1 MTRFVVPVLA
11 AAAAAVAFA
20 ASAPQAL
27 AAPCQT
33 VTAFNGSALAYVRC
47 QIPDLDQ
54 RREEVQPFTPGLPND
69 GKMYCA
75 PTAALDLMTYLAN
88 QGFPSVMPG
97 PGSWGPEPWFPPYAN
112 YNTITANLSAMGA
125 LMQTSPTGG
134 TGGDGV
140 WNGLAGWLATAGVG
154 SSFTVSSWAASG
166 PYSPTFSTMGQQAV
180 SGALVMPVVGWYTP
194 WSEAPQAV
202 KDAITFLGISLP
214 AGYYRNGGHV
224 LALAVAKIS
233 GANQL
238 IGFRDPASPNDG
250 VLDTQS
256 NFTTDNYGVVD
267 ELNYFDGEHRV
278 QSRTVGLGKH
288 GYLDGFFTVKPK
300 WSVVTD
306 KGTLIILKPIHLNGD
321 DSAPTETISR
331 FPAPG
336 RVLDIALS
344 PERTSHPYL
353 VEGDNTIWQLDEL
366 TGRSTRFATVGN
378 PRRLVFGGRDQ
389 KLYVL
394 LPRHVISLDT
404 EGREQDRT
412 LLREPLAD
420 IAWDASAA
428 RLVGLAA
435 DGSRLLYFDGNLKP
449 AGSLTVP
456 TQPCASRS
464 LVVAPGGDAWIL
476 CGESGRALHVSTGER
491 GPGFDEVAL
500 TDGSPVGGLSVDD
513 QGHLFAS
520 VGGRLVEFDGLGRR
534 LERSSFSG
542 LPGGD
547 NVEIARSFSNF
558 DPRTMSDIRYRN
570 VLPEDSLR

>member
-1 MTRFVVPVLA
+1 MS
-11 AAAAAVAFA
+11 AV
-20 ASAPQAL
+20 SAPHAL
-27 AAPCQT
+27 AVPCQT
-33 VTAFNGSALAYVRC
+33 TTAFNGSSLAYVRC

-54 RREEVQPFTPGLPND
+54 RREEVQPFTPGLPNN
-69 GKMYCA
+69 GSMYCA

-97 PGSWGPEPWFPPYAN
+97 PGSWGPEPWFPPFAN
-112 YNTITANLSAMGA
+112 YNTITANLSVMGA
-125 LMQTSPTGG
+125 LMGTSPTGG
-134 TGGDGV
+134 TGGAGAS
-140 WNGLAGWLATAGVG
+140 NGLSMWLAASGVG
-154 SSFTVSSWAASG
+154 GSFTVGSWAASG
-166 PYSPTFSTMGQQAV
+166 AYSPTFSTMGQQAI
-180 SGALVMPVVGWYTP
+180 SGALVMPVVGWYKP
-194 WSEAPQAV
+194 WSEAPQEL
-202 KDAITFLGISLP
+202 KDTLSLLGISLP

-224 LALAVAKIS
+224 LTLAEAMIS

-250 VLDTQS
+250 MLDTQS
-256 NFTTDNYGVVD
+256 TFATDKYGVVD

-306 KGTLIILKPIHLNGD
+306 KGTLIVLKPIHLSGD

-331 FPAPG
+331 YAAAG

-344 PERTSHPYL
+344 PEGTNHPYL
-353 VEGDNTIWQLDEL
+353 VDGDNTIWQLDEL
-366 TGRSTRFATVGN
+366 TGRSSRFATVGN
-378 PRRLVFGGRDQ
+378 PRQLVFGGRDQ

-394 LPRHVISLDT
+394 LPRHVISLNT

-428 RLVGLAA
+428 RHVGLTA
-435 DGSRLLYFDGNLKP
+435 DGSRLLYFDGNLR
-449 AGSLTVP
+449 ASGSLTIP

-464 LVVAPGGDAWIL
+464 LVVGPGGDAWIL
-476 CGESGRALHVSTGER
+476 CGDSGRALHVSTGER
-491 GPGFDEVAL
+491 GARFDEVAL

-513 QGHLFAS
+513 QGHVFAS
-520 VGGRLVEFDGLGRR
+520 VSGRLVEFDGLGRR

-547 NVEIARSFSNF
+547 NVEISRSFSNF
-558 DPRTMSDIRYRN
+558 DARTMSDMRYRN
-570 VLPEDSLR
+570 VLPDDSFR